1 VDAVTN
7 PQSAIRNPQAKA
19 PQTKGPQS
27 EKLRKATREMESF
40 FVGTLL
46 KKMHETAAKGG
57 LFEDKSESATYRDM
71 FDDAVA
77 NEIGKRGAFGIADT
91 LYKELVVHL
100 DGQSASNSAA
110 GTAAGTAAAANGAS
124 GASGASA
131 KESNGGNDGGKDKQ

>member
-1 VDAVTN
+1 MSIGGVTTKTGSVADAVSN
-7 PQSAIRNPQAKA
+7 PQSAIRNPQSGN
-19 PQTKGPQS
+19 PQSGSPHS
-27 EKLRKATREMESF
+27 EKLRKATRQMESY

-91 LYKELVVHL
+91 LYKELVVHV
-100 DGQSASNSAA
+100 DGQ
-110 GTAAGTAAAANGAS
+110 G
-124 GASGASA
+124 
-131 KESNGGNDGGKDKQ
+131 